1 MERVIYLYGCDGR
14 VVAKARTAM
23 VDSDTVL
30 KARMFLNLQNEARK
44 GVDCRGLDFTGK
56 IVESASD
63 CWFDECNFT
72 GATILD
78 ARGSTFKNAVLTGST
93 FVGNCIDMFM
103 EGAKLTGVNAS
114 QAVGLIIAGYFEN
127 GDTLAVNRRT
137 QGWWVST
144 TYKSKPYYY
153 PTLEASAIAY
163 TIADESYNR
172 QIAGLMGNAM
182 AKIRETEGK
191 LTSSAHMTDSI
202 VEKMQRDVRD
212 LNQRTQ
218 AQSPVIS
225 AIPEMTRSYPG
236 DVFNQQ

>member
-1 MERVIYLYGCDGR
+1 
-14 VVAKARTAM
+14 
-23 VDSDTVL
+23 
-30 KARMFLNLQNEARK
+30 
-44 GVDCRGLDFTGK
+44 
-56 IVESASD
+56 
-63 CWFDECNFT
+63 
-72 GATILD
+72 
-78 ARGSTFKNAVLTGST
+78 
-93 FVGNCIDMFM
+93 M
-103 EGAKLTGVNAS
+103 EGAKLIGVNTS
-114 QAVGLIIAGYFEN
+114 QAIGIIIAGYFEN

-144 TYKSKPYYY
+144 TYKDKAYYY

-225 AIPEMTRSYPG
+225 AIPEMTRSRPG
-236 DVFNQQ
+236 DVFNQ